1 MEISTCAF
9 LPGASGA
16 GKDGD
21 NIMKVAVLERV
32 KKISIEDRETPR
44 PKDDEVLV
52 KIKSVGV
59 CGSDIHYYNEGR
71 IGSFVVEKPLILG
84 HECAGEVVEVGPR
97 VKSLKVGD
105 RVALEPGIPCR
116 MCNFCKTGRY
126 NLCPD
131 VVFMATPPIDGAFA
145 EYIVHPED
153 FAFKL
158 PENISYDEGALIEPL
173 SVGVYATERAKVKPG
188 DTVLI
193 FGAGPIGLVTLQAV
207 KAYGVLDV
215 TVVDINDFRL
225 SKAKELGADQIIN
238 SKVQRLEDY
247 ITDGADIIFEAS
259 GNSSVIKESTR
270 FARRGGKIV
279 FIGLASEDYIGLN
292 INEISSKELEL
303 LGIFRYANVYK
314 KAIDLVARGKI
325 DLKSLITHH
334 FTLDKTQD
342 ALEFAD
348 KNKDKC
354 IKVIVH
360 PTE

>member
-1 MEISTCAF
+1 MIF
-9 LPGASGA
+9 
-16 GKDGD
+16 
-21 NIMKVAVLERV
+21 MKVAVLEGI
-32 KKISIEDRETPR
+32 KKISIQEREIPE
-44 PKDDEVLV
+44 PKEDEVLV

-71 IGSFVVEKPLILG
+71 IGSFIVEKPLILG
-84 HECAGEVVEVGPR
+84 HECSGEVVKVGSK

-116 MCNFCKTGRY
+116 RCEFCKTGRY

-145 EYIVHPED
+145 EYVVHPQD

-158 PENISYDEGALIEPL
+158 PDSISYDEGALIEPL
-173 SVGVYATERAKVKPG
+173 SVGIYATERANVKPG
-188 DTVLI
+188 DRVLI

-207 KAYGVLDV
+207 RAYGVSDV
-215 TVVDINDFRL
+215 SIVDINDFRL
-225 SKAKELGADQIIN
+225 SKAKELGANQVIN
-238 SKVQRLEDY
+238 SKREKIEDF
-247 ITDGADIIFEAS
+247 ICEADIIFEAS
-259 GNSSVIKESTR
+259 GNSSVIKETTR
-270 FARRGGKIV
+270 FTKRGGKIV

-292 INEISSKELEL
+292 INEISSKELDI

-314 KAIDLVARGKI
+314 KAIDLVANGKI
-325 DLKSLITHH
+325 NLRSLVTHH
-334 FTLDKTQD
+334 FTLENTQE

-354 IKVIVH
+354 IKVIVN
-360 PTE
+360 PNV